1 MNCGGSRKTA
11 AIMSK
16 REQMTNAN
24 VTAEQHSKYSNK
36 NTVNNQRKQ
45 NEHLG
50 IKEDVHSLF
59 GYIGSV

>member
-1 MNCGGSRKTA
+1 
-11 AIMSK
+11 
-16 REQMTNAN
+16 MTNAN